1 MVYVV
6 WILTGLAIILGF
18 MLGLVLGRTHHYKKD
33 AIGTLLVGYTGEED
47 DGAHLFL
54 NMDEAVEDIENREYA
69 VLRVKKV
76 KARK

>member
-1 MVYVV
+1 MVYIV

-18 MLGLVLGRTHHYKKD
+18 ALGLVLGWNHHYKKD
-33 AIGTLLVGYTGEED
+33 AIGTLLVGYTGEKD
-47 DGAHLFL
+47 DAAHLFL
-54 NMDEAVEDIENREYA
+54 NMDEPVDSIETREYA